1 MKSTIAKVFL
11 IIGVLVLCLLVWA
24 LFFNGGGILENGWN
38 GMANQINATWQKIT
52 GTTDDVVPNWN
63 TGANNVSDAIDNA
76 ETGGGG
82 GGSGP
87 VGP

>member
-24 LFFNGGGILENGWN
+24 LFFNDGGILENGWN
-38 GMANQINATWQKIT
+38 GMAEQINTTWKKIT
-52 GTTDDVVPNWN
+52 GSSEGVVPEWE
-63 TGANNVSDAIDNA
+63 TGNNNVNA
-76 ETGGGG
+76 ASGAADTGSGGGG
-82 GGSGP
+82 GP